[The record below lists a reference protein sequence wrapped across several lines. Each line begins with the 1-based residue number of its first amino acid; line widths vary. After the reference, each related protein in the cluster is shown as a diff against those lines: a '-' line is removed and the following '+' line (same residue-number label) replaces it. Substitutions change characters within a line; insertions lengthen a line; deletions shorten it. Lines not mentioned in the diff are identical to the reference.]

1 MGNLKLT
8 NVTKNMKTSIEKHT
22 PEILMGFGIA
32 GMITAIIV
40 AVKST
45 PKAIELIE
53 EKKQET
59 GSEKLTI
66 GETVKTAWKCYIPTT
81 VIAATSTVCLI
92 GSSKV
97 NLRRNAAL
105 ATAYKIAET
114 AHREYR
120 DKVIETI
127 GEKKEQAI
135 KDKVA
140 KDKIDNNPSRN
151 CEIYITNNGN
161 TLCYDV
167 LSGRYF
173 RTNIDKIKK
182 VENELN
188 RRMLLENYISLND
201 FYDELGLKRTK
212 MGEDLGWKVEN
223 GYLDL
228 SFSSQLTE
236 DDEPCLVVDY
246 GVEPKYDYYKA
257 Y

>member
-1 MGNLKLT
+1 MSKTKLT
-8 NVTKNMKTSIEKHT
+8 DVTKNLKTSIEKHT

-40 AVKST
+40 AVRST
-45 PKAIELIE
+45 PKAIKLIE

-66 GETVKTAWKCYIPTT
+66 GETVKTAWKCYIPTAAL
-81 VIAATSTVCLI
+81 AATSTVCLI

-127 GEKKEQAI
+127 GEKKETAI
-135 KDKVA
+135 KDKIA
-140 KDKIDNNPSRN
+140 KDKVDNNPSRN

-201 FYDELGLKRTK
+201 FYDELGLKHTK
-212 MGEDLGWKVEN
+212 MGDDLGWKVEN

-236 DDEPCLVVDY
+236 DDEPCLVIDY
-246 GVEPKYDYYKA
+246 GVEPKYDYYKT